1 MDTDYY
7 KQYEPFFG
15 SWKIVRL
22 IGEGTYGKVFEI
34 GRSEYGIAEKAALK
48 IISIPASKSEYNS
61 LLTDCMDER
70 SATEYF
76 RNYMQEMIREISLM
90 SKLKG
95 NSYIVCYEDHEVKN
109 RTEAVGWDIMIR
121 MELLTPLNEYT
132 REKGTLGK
140 DEVIHLGIDIC
151 KTLEVCQKYDIIHR
165 DIKPENIFV
174 ADYGNF
180 KLGDFG
186 IARIASQTS
195 GASTRAGTN
204 AYMAPEIYRGEH
216 YGKTVDLYSLGLVLY
231 RLLNDNRLPF
241 MPQYPAPLR
250 FQDRENAQAMRL
262 SGAPI
267 PAPAHADPVLAN
279 VIAKACAYNAED
291 RFATA
296 TDMRLA
302 LESLLQP
309 EKAAESTAH
318 VENEQHQTS
327 TNVILSV
334 EADEESD
341 EATISRFADKE
352 PPARRSDDE
361 DKTVSRFTYANNTA
375 QSDITSD
382 QESVRSANDED
393 SSEIIN
399 KPQKK
404 SGLKETVA
412 ILLAGVSVA
421 GCIYLKLKPI
431 NSENRSAPS
440 LSSSD
445 SINSTS
451 SKTADTDLASSSPSI
466 VSANNMTQQE
476 KSKYRVETIA
486 RPDEFSGAIQMETFG
501 YADASDTKWNML
513 QIDSSDC
520 YVQKLERTFDENGYT
535 NQVTV
540 TYKDG
545 KTGTFSATHEEVAQH
560 EKKICVET
568 LEGENHL
575 QFEITLQDN
584 QDGKPETLAIRY
596 LNLDV
601 DDGYEFKYDVVYKED
616 GLIEVHMTDTD
627 DPVNNDENQSNE
639 SEICILFKNSDT
651 SNPNLYSVTYSVTGT
666 DDDVYSEAFEF
677 IPEID
682 GSTWGQLVILDE
694 DTPSGSMFYRG
705 NWLTALVGNSIA
717 SNVTAFIM
725 NEDFSFEDP
734 FDIADFGDYR
744 TFRLDGNVTE
754 TEYDENGNLESVTAT
769 QNDGTTKKFTF
780 TYTSIE

>member
-1 MDTDYY
+1 MDTDLH

-34 GRSEYGIAEKAALK
+34 RRSEYGIEEKAALK

-61 LLTDCMDER
+61 VLTDCMDEL

-109 RTEAVGWDIMIR
+109 RAETVGWDIMIR

-151 KTLEVCQKYDIIHR
+151 KALEICQKYDIIHR

-204 AYMAPEIYRGEH
+204 AYMAPEVYRGEH

-231 RLLNDNRLPF
+231 RLLNNNRLPF

-267 PAPAHADPVLAN
+267 PAPTHADPALAN

-291 RFATA
+291 RFSSA
-296 TDMRLA
+296 TDMRLS

-309 EKAAESTAH
+309 EKTASGTVHIASESPQPSSNTTPNQYGEAS
-318 VENEQHQTS
+318 NES
-327 TNVILSV
+327 N
-334 EADEESD
+334 
-341 EATISRFADKE
+341 EATISRFADNAAATQQE
-352 PPARRSDDE
+352 DE
-361 DKTVSRFTYANNTA
+361 DKTVSRFAYANA
-375 QSDITSD
+375 PVQSDTILE
-382 QESVRSANDED
+382 QGPVPSVNKND
-393 SSEIIN
+393 SSAIVQ
-399 KPQKK
+399 KPKKK
-404 SGLKETVA
+404 SGLKSTVA
-412 ILLAGVSVA
+412 ITLAGAAIVGGVF
-421 GCIYLKLKPI
+421 LKVTGIK
-431 NSENRSAPS
+431 
-440 LSSSD
+440 SD
-445 SINSTS
+445 H
-451 SKTADTDLASSSPSI
+451 ASSCPSI
-466 VSANNMTQQE
+466 VSANSMAQQE
-476 KSKYRVETIA
+476 KSKYIVKTIT
-486 RPDEFSGAIQMETFG
+486 RPNEFSGAIQTETFG
-501 YADASDTKWNML
+501 YADASDTKWNTL

-520 YVQKLERTFDENGYT
+520 DVQKLERTFDENGYA

-545 KTGTFSATHEEVAQH
+545 KTGTFSVTYEEVAQH
-560 EKKICVET
+560 EKKMCIKT
-568 LEGENHL
+568 LEGEVHL
-575 QFEITLQDN
+575 QFEITLQGN
-584 QDGKPETLAIRY
+584 QDGKPAAMAIRY
-596 LNLDV
+596 SNLDV
-601 DDGYEFKYDVVYKED
+601 GDGYEYKYDIVYKED
-616 GLIEVHMTDTD
+616 GLIELHQAYTDNV
-627 DPVNNDENQSNE
+627 VNNDENQNIVSDNHIT
-639 SEICILFKNSDT
+639 SIKNSDS
-651 SNPNLYSVTYSVTGT
+651 SNPNLYSAIV
-666 DDDVYSEAFEF
+666 DDDDLETFEL
-677 IPEID
+677 IPEIE
-682 GSTWGQLVILDE
+682 GLTWGQLVFLDG

-705 NWLTALVGNSIA
+705 NWLKALVGNSIA

-725 NEDFSFEDP
+725 YEDFSFEDP

-754 TEYDENGNLESVTAT
+754 TEYDENGNLKSVTAT

>member
-34 GRSEYGIAEKAALK
+34 CRSEYGIEEKAALK

-61 LLTDCMDER
+61 VLTDCMDER

-109 RTEAVGWDIMIR
+109 RAETVGWDIMIR

-132 REKGTLGK
+132 RKKGTLGK

-151 KTLEVCQKYDIIHR
+151 KALEICQKYDIIHR

-291 RFATA
+291 RFSSA
-296 TDMRLA
+296 TDMRLS

-309 EKAAESTAH
+309 EKTASGTVPVACESPQPSSNTTP
-318 VENEQHQTS
+318 NPYS
-327 TNVILSV
+327 
-334 EADEESD
+334 EASNESD
-341 EATISRFADKE
+341 EATISRFADNAAAATQQE
-352 PPARRSDDE
+352 DE
-361 DKTVSRFTYANNTA
+361 DKTVSKFADAVAPKSTV
-375 QSDITSD
+375 SL
-382 QESVRSANDED
+382 
-393 SSEIIN
+393 
-399 KPQKK
+399 PQKK
-404 SGLKETVA
+404 EQQSSASVSDEKSETPQKARKAGMSTKAKLSTA
-412 ILLAGVSVA
+412 IILVCVGVV
-421 GCIYLKLKPI
+421 GCFIKSKPV
-431 NSENRSAPS
+431 RPS
-440 LSSSD
+440 
-445 SINSTS
+445 TV
-451 SKTADTDLASSSPSI
+451 KFTDTDDVREDVIGVDLTGS
-466 VSANNMTQQE
+466 
-476 KSKYRVETIA
+476 
-486 RPDEFSGAIQMETFG
+486 FG
-501 YADASDTKWNML
+501 YDTNTDTEWSTL
-513 QIDSSDC
+513 QIDGVGGSTC
-520 YVQKLERTFDENGYT
+520 NKIERTFDENGNV
-535 NQVTV
+535 NQVTA
-540 TYKDG
+540 
-545 KTGTFSATHEEVAQH
+545 TF
-560 EKKICVET
+560 
-568 LEGENHL
+568 
-575 QFEITLQDN
+575 
-584 QDGKPETLAIRY
+584 
-596 LNLDV
+596 
-601 DDGYEFKYDVVYKED
+601 DDGRTSIYDVSFE
-616 GLIEVHMTDTD
+616 T
-627 DPVNNDENQSNE
+627 
-639 SEICILFKNSDT
+639 SDT
-651 SNPNLYSVTYSVTGT
+651 SQNVYITGETPHGTQNITYSLEQDSNGNIVKASTSYELVGDPT
-666 DDDVYSEAFEF
+666 MQVQRSCDLVYYNESGYIKEIRYA
-677 IPEID
+677 ID
-682 GSTWGQLVILDE
+682 GIDNEDEVLTFGPPDANNPDMYIVTDTSGEGGLIQFSPIEGNSTWEKVDAVPYDEEETHGVVSGVILCLCH
-694 DTPSGSMFYRG
+694 GNRNRILAFY
-705 NWLTALVGNSIA
+705 NLPDCAAYYTDLPLYEE
-717 SNVTAFIM
+717 T
-725 NEDFSFEDP
+725 DP
-734 FDIADFGDYR
+734 FGIRKYLDIENYEISGDYMHVSFDNAANLTKLITKR
-744 TFRLDGNVTE
+744 GSIKQE
-754 TEYDENGNLESVTAT
+754 TTW
-769 QNDGTTKKFTF
+769 
-780 TYTSIE
+780 TYEKIF

>member
-34 GRSEYGIAEKAALK
+34 CRSEYGIEEKAALK

-61 LLTDCMDER
+61 VLTDCMDER

-109 RTEAVGWDIMIR
+109 RTETVGWDIMIR

-151 KTLEVCQKYDIIHR
+151 KALEVCQKYDIIHR

-262 SGAPI
+262 SGASI
-267 PAPAHADPVLAN
+267 PAPTHADPNLAN
-279 VIAKACAYNAED
+279 VIAKACSYNAED

-309 EKAAESTAH
+309 EKA
-318 VENEQHQTS
+318 VENTSYVESEQNQTR
-327 TNVILSV
+327 TNAILSV
-334 EADEESD
+334 KADEESD
-341 EATISRFADKE
+341 EATISRFANNKAAATQQE
-352 PPARRSDDE
+352 DE
-361 DKTVSRFTYANNTA
+361 DKTVSRFAYANA
-375 QSDITSD
+375 PVQSDTTLE
-382 QESVRSANDED
+382 QGPVPSVNEKD
-393 SSEIIN
+393 SYAIVQ
-399 KPQKK
+399 KPKKK
-404 SGLKETVA
+404 SGLKSTVA
-412 ILLAGVSVA
+412 ITLAGAAIA
-421 GCIYLKLKPI
+421 GGVFLKVTGIK
-431 NSENRSAPS
+431 S
-440 LSSSD
+440 
-445 SINSTS
+445 
-451 SKTADTDLASSSPSI
+451 DLASSSPSI

-540 TYKDG
+540 TYRDG

-560 EKKICVET
+560 EKKIYVET

-584 QDGKPETLAIRY
+584 QDGKPETIAIRY

-601 DDGYEFKYDVVYKED
+601 DDGYEFKYDVVYKEN
-616 GLIEVHMTDTD
+616 GLIELHQAYTNSI
-627 DPVNNDENQSNE
+627 VNNDEDQNIVSDNHIT
-639 SEICILFKNSDT
+639 SIKNSDS
-651 SNPNLYSVTYSVTGT
+651 SNPNLYSAIV
-666 DDDVYSEAFEF
+666 DDDDSETFEL
-677 IPEID
+677 IPEIE
-682 GSTWGQLVILDE
+682 GLTWGQLVFLDG
-694 DTPSGSMFYRG
+694 DTPRGSMFYCG
-705 NWLTALVGNSIA
+705 EWLKALVGNSIA

-734 FDIADFGDYR
+734 FDIADFANYK
-744 TFRLDGNVTE
+744 TFSLDGIVTE

>member
-34 GRSEYGIAEKAALK
+34 RRSEYGIEEKAALK

-61 LLTDCMDER
+61 VLTDCMDEL

-109 RTEAVGWDIMIR
+109 RAETVGWDIMIR

-151 KTLEVCQKYDIIHR
+151 KALEICQKYDIIHR

-204 AYMAPEIYRGEH
+204 AYMAPEVYRGEH

-231 RLLNDNRLPF
+231 RLLNNNRLPF

-267 PAPAHADPVLAN
+267 PAPTHADPALAN

-291 RFATA
+291 RFSSA
-296 TDMRLA
+296 TDMRLS

-309 EKAAESTAH
+309 EKTASGTVHIASESPQPSSNTTPNQYGEAS
-318 VENEQHQTS
+318 NES
-327 TNVILSV
+327 N
-334 EADEESD
+334 
-341 EATISRFADKE
+341 EATISRFADNAAATQQE
-352 PPARRSDDE
+352 DE
-361 DKTVSRFTYANNTA
+361 DKTVSRFTYANA
-375 QSDITSD
+375 PVQSDTTLE
-382 QESVRSANDED
+382 QGPVPSVNKND
-393 SSEIIN
+393 SSAIVQ
-399 KPQKK
+399 KPKKK
-404 SGLKETVA
+404 SGLKSTVA
-412 ILLAGVSVA
+412 ITLAGAAIVGGA
-421 GCIYLKLKPI
+421 FLKVTGIK
-431 NSENRSAPS
+431 
-440 LSSSD
+440 SD
-445 SINSTS
+445 H
-451 SKTADTDLASSSPSI
+451 ASSSPSI
-466 VSANNMTQQE
+466 VSANNMAQQE
-476 KSKYRVETIA
+476 ESKYIVKTIT
-486 RPDEFSGAIQMETFG
+486 RPNEFSGAIQTETFG
-501 YADASDTKWNML
+501 YADASDTKWNTL

-520 YVQKLERTFDENGYT
+520 DVQKLERTFDENGYA

-545 KTGTFSATHEEVAQH
+545 KTGIFSVTHEENSQQ
-560 EKKICVET
+560 EKKICIET
-568 LEGENHL
+568 LKGEVHL

-584 QDGKPETLAIRY
+584 QDGKPEVMAIRY
-596 LNLDV
+596 FNLDV
-601 DDGYEFKYDVVYKED
+601 GDGFENKSNVVYKEN
-616 GLIEVHMTDTD
+616 GLIELHQAYTDNV
-627 DPVNNDENQSNE
+627 VNNDENQNIVSDNHIT
-639 SEICILFKNSDT
+639 SIKNSDS
-651 SNPNLYSVTYSVTGT
+651 SNPNLYSAIV
-666 DDDVYSEAFEF
+666 DDDDLETFEL
-677 IPEID
+677 IPEIE
-682 GSTWGQLVILDE
+682 GLTWGQLVFLVG

-705 NWLTALVGNSIA
+705 NWLKALVGNSIA

-725 NEDFSFEDP
+725 YEDFSFEDP

-754 TEYDENGNLESVTAT
+754 TEYDENGNLKSVTAT